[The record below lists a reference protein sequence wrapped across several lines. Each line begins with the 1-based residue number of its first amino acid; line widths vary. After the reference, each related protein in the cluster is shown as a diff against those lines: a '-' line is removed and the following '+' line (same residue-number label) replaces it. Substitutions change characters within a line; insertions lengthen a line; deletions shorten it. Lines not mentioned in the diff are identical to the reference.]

1 MPKQFKPTTQHTGQL
16 SIKFLLPFVG
26 FIAIAIFL
34 GIGLTLNPRD
44 LPSALIN
51 KVAPPFN
58 LNLLANPEQQFTP
71 AELQGQRWMLN
82 VWASWCVGCRVE
94 HPILNEIA
102 SKTDILMVG
111 LNYKDDPQ
119 AARQWL
125 ADRGDPYDRV
135 PLDINGDA
143 GIDWG
148 VYGVPETFVID
159 ENGLIIHKHTG
170 PLDTAALEEILPLF
184 LNEEELSGGI

>member
-1 MPKQFKPTTQHTGQL
+1 MVKELKQQSHLQGKL
-16 SIKFLLPFVG
+16 NVAFLVPLIAFL
-26 FIAIAIFL
+26 AIAIFL

-51 KVAPPFN
+51 KKAPAFN
-58 LNLLANPEQQFTP
+58 LNLLAKPEQTISP
-71 AELQGQRWMLN
+71 ADLQGQRWLLN

-94 HPILNEIA
+94 HPILNELA

-111 LNYKDDPQ
+111 LNYKDDPND
-119 AARQWL
+119 AKKWL
-125 ADRGDPYDRV
+125 NDRGNPYDSI
-135 PLDINGDA
+135 PMDISGDV

-159 ENGLIIHKHTG
+159 ENGIVIYKHTG
-170 PLDTAALEEILPLF
+170 PLNAVSIDAILPLF
-184 LNEEELSGGI
+184 SLQTIPSGDI